1 MPSHRW
7 RKSSYCQE
15 GEACVHIS
23 VSPDS
28 VHITDRP
35 DPPQVILTTSHAAF
49 RALLSYARSATT
61 AA

>member
-1 MPSHRW
+1 MPTHRW
-7 RKSSYCQE
+7 QKSSYCQE

-23 VSPDS
+23 VSPDT

-35 DPPQVILTTSHAAF
+35 DPPHVILTTSHAAF
-49 RALLSYARSATT
+49 RALVSYARSATT